1 MVLAGNTMSEDEEIR
16 DNLVRL
22 KNWKKHKLTALEK
35 EREDLEKIKND
46 SVCTPLSPLSRTTI
60 CKVCKQQ

>member
-46 SVCTPLSPLSRTTI
+46 SVCTIVTI
-60 CKVCKQQ
+60 VKNHDLQGL